1 MQALKMTSASADF
14 KNGIGTNAHFKTDI
28 GADADFKTDIGA
40 DADFKTDIGADAA
53 FKTDIGA
60 YACQT
65 LGASVKI
72 FWLKVVLS
80 KRCFVL
86 ANGTFVFD
94 LDWDGFDNDNII
106 WQFAR

>member
-40 DADFKTDIGADAA
+40 DADFKTDIGADAD

-60 YACQT
+60 DACQT
-65 LGASVKI
+65 LGAS
-72 FWLKVVLS
+72 
-80 KRCFVL
+80 
-86 ANGTFVFD
+86 D
-94 LDWDGFDNDNII
+94 QE
-106 WQFAR
+106 QFRICIDFRDSNHGINFICTDCPL